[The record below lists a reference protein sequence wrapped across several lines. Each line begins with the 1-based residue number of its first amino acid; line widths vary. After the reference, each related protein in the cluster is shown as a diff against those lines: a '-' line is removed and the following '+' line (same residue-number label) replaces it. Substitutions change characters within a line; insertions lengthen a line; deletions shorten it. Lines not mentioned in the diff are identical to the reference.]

1 VNLVLESFRIVSVI
15 VINLILM
22 IVVFLVQVG

>member
-1 VNLVLESFRIVSVI
+1 MNLVLESFRIVSVI